1 MDDPENRRRGIKKVG
16 KQESRRLEREN
27 RAKKDSGKLKK
38 RNPAAWKE
46 KTERKRTAGN

>member
-1 MDDPENRRRGIKKVG
+1 VDDLRKRKKGIKKVG

-38 RNPAAWKE
+38 RNPAA
-46 KTERKRTAGN
+46 